1 MSQIYQPRR
10 RGRTAPAE
18 IQKQAPTPGPSLH
31 ELAAGAR
38 PSAEQMGRRV
48 DLPDAIREK
57 MEASFGADFSGVRL
71 YESPTVEEAG
81 AEAMTMGSNVAFAP
95 GQLDL
100 ASTSGQALLG
110 HELSH
115 MVSQARGESAGRGF
129 LADQGLEAQADRQGL
144 LAAQGESAYAG
155 PVTPLSASAVPASA
169 AGVAQAKKKKDV
181 AREALDQG
189 AQGGIPEGVDP
200 GEAMMD
206 TIQKR
211 GHRPRDT
218 NMQLLTRQG
227 ASDSYYEYASQRLA
241 TMTDRRE
248 RNKFLNILT
257 QGTMKD
263 IHSYIKQDALD
274 TTQSMTGASAAM
286 NSESFKAR
294 AAAYAGSGATAARS
308 QALQTLSPEFLG
320 VLLGKEGAAAFQSAS
335 ENFSGDREM
344 AKYSMEAYATGV
356 DENSQG
362 LRRSDRQRNLR
373 KAYRKARRGGK
384 GADALRG
391 NRARQAEP
399 WRLEYSFPPDLDE
412 AD

>member
-1 MSQIYQPRR
+1 
-10 RGRTAPAE
+10 
-18 IQKQAPTPGPSLH
+18 
-31 ELAAGAR
+31 
-38 PSAEQMGRRV
+38 
-48 DLPDAIREK
+48 
-57 MEASFGADFSGVRL
+57 
-71 YESPTVEEAG
+71 
-81 AEAMTMGSNVAFAP
+81 
-95 GQLDL
+95 
-100 ASTSGQALLG
+100 
-110 HELSH
+110 
-115 MVSQARGESAGRGF
+115 
-129 LADQGLEAQADRQGL
+129 
-144 LAAQGESAYAG
+144 
-155 PVTPLSASAVPASA
+155 
-169 AGVAQAKKKKDV
+169 
-181 AREALDQG
+181 
-189 AQGGIPEGVDP
+189 
-200 GEAMMD
+200 MMD